1 MPVDTDKLQ
10 PEDTSSRS
18 FLEHLCWGCSSAH
31 LGVLGKNQMWQSL
44 CPANMRMLAQE
55 RIEESEQK
63 IPEELR
69 KMHATE
75 LFDFLATELID
86 FADRIDM

>member
-1 MPVDTDKLQ
+1 MGWP
-10 PEDTSSRS
+10 
-18 FLEHLCWGCSSAH
+18 
-31 LGVLGKNQMWQSL
+31 
-44 CPANMRMLAQE
+44 AQE